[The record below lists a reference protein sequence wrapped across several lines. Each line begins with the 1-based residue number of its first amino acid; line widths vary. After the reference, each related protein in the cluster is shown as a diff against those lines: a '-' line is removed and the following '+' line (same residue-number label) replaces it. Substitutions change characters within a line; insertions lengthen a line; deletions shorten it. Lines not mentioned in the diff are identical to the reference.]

1 MSDDEIIGMLANAAD
16 ALDATRVHEM
26 VDGKWLSTTIFTG
39 DAAALRF
46 ARMVEK
52 AAHAAGMRAGIER
65 AAEVCEEVADR
76 HRANN
81 DRTWPERNRSEG
93 QDGAS
98 DCEAAIRALLE
109 GKG

>member
-1 MSDDEIIGMLANAAD
+1 MSDDRAAFESWGASMGWDMTWTNASNPRFLQKSVQMAWLA
-16 ALDATRVHEM
+16 RQE
-26 VDGKWLSTTIFTG
+26 
-39 DAAALRF
+39 
-46 ARMVEK
+46 
-52 AAHAAGMRAGIER
+52 GMRAGIER